1 MDSKKRVFQVA
12 YEDNVA
18 TALSE
23 LLTGERVA
31 LIGDHQEA
39 DIEAVTDIPA
49 GHKIALSDIPSG
61 TRIIKYGVP
70 IGAAT
75 EDISKGSWVHLH
87 VMKSLYDE
95 RSSHLDVKTGAP
107 MDTRYE

>member
-23 LLTGERVA
+23 LLTGERAA
-31 LIGDHQEA
+31 LIGDHQEE

-49 GHKIALSDIPSG
+49 GHKIALSDSPSG
-61 TRIIKYGVP
+61 TRIIKDGVP

-75 EDISKGSWVHLH
+75 EDIIKGSWVHLH

>member
-23 LLTGERVA
+23 LLTGERAA
-31 LIGDHQEA
+31 LIGDHQEE

-61 TRIIKYGVP
+61 TRIIKWRSHRGGNRRYFQR
-70 IGAAT
+70 
-75 EDISKGSWVHLH
+75 KLGSSSCDE
-87 VMKSLYDE
+87 KSL
-95 RSSHLDVKTGAP
+95 
-107 MDTRYE
+107 

>member
-23 LLTGERVA
+23 LLTGETAA

-39 DIEAVTDIPA
+39 NIEAVTDIPA
-49 GHKIALSDIPSG
+49 GHKIALSDIPLRNPDHQIRRSYRG
-61 TRIIKYGVP
+61 GNRGYFKR
-70 IGAAT
+70 
-75 EDISKGSWVHLH
+75 ELGSSACNE
-87 VMKSLYDE
+87 KSL
-95 RSSHLDVKTGAP
+95 
-107 MDTRYE
+107 